1 MRDRAWRRYMEEKIV
16 IRRLSL
22 RVAASKR
29 WYFHNLNGQKVENPM
44 LKDYINTQLC
54 NMFKTYKTDKYD
66 SNYKIKYSPNKT
78 KGYHRDRNKKSTREV
93 EKIVFLNYLKENGI
107 K

>member
-29 WYFHNLNGQKVENPM
+29 WYFHNINGQRVENPM
-44 LKDYINTQLC
+44 LKDHINTQLC

-66 SNYKIKYSPNKT
+66 SNYKIKYSPNKS
-78 KGYHRDRNKKSTREV
+78 KSYHRDRNKKSTREFD
-93 EKIVFLNYLKENGI
+93 KITFINILKEDGI